1 MADDNPR
8 KFAFIK
14 RLQKKLFPAPRSR
27 EQLISLLREST
38 KKKIIANDALAM
50 IEGVMQVSE
59 MQVRDIMVPKT
70 QMVVVEHD
78 APIKEFLPIII
89 ESQHSRFPVIGEN
102 RDEVIGILLAKDLL
116 RFAFENRQRF
126 NIQKIL
132 RPAVFIPESK
142 RLNVLLREFRIN
154 RNHMAIVLDEYGSVS
169 GFVTIEDVLE
179 QIVGEIKDEY
189 DLQEEKE
196 GNIKKISRTQFN
208 VKAFTPI
215 TDFNEYFDAKLNDEN
230 LDTIGGLVA
239 KNFGHLPRRGESVKI
254 NDFNFKILNAD
265 NRRIHLL
272 RITLPRKTRVKVNE

>member
-27 EQLISLLREST
+27 EQLISLLRESA

-59 MQVRDIMVPKT
+59 MQVRDIMVPKA